1 MLRMSNKKCNYCGH
15 KFNKFKYS
23 LTLRFTY
30 SRIHLVSAKKRFGTE
45 RFSGQL
51 LQFLDSNVIEQN
63 LTLLTGMDLQ
73 GKEAL

>member
-1 MLRMSNKKCNYCGH
+1 MYIFR
-15 KFNKFKYS
+15 
-23 LTLRFTY
+23 LTLRFPD
-30 SRIHLVSAKKRFGTE
+30 SRIHLFVLNAFEIKKKAKK
-45 RFSGQL
+45 L

>member
-1 MLRMSNKKCNYCGH
+1 MIILLLKKS
-15 KFNKFKYS
+15 K
-23 LTLRFTY
+23 
-30 SRIHLVSAKKRFGTE
+30 E
-45 RFSGQL
+45 PL

>member
-1 MLRMSNKKCNYCGH
+1 MILLLLKKS
-15 KFNKFKYS
+15 KEK
-23 LTLRFTY
+23 
-30 SRIHLVSAKKRFGTE
+30 
-45 RFSGQL
+45 L

>member
-1 MLRMSNKKCNYCGH
+1 MIILFLKESK
-15 KFNKFKYS
+15 
-23 LTLRFTY
+23 
-30 SRIHLVSAKKRFGTE
+30 E
-45 RFSGQL
+45 QL

>member
-1 MLRMSNKKCNYCGH
+1 MIILLLKKS
-15 KFNKFKYS
+15 K
-23 LTLRFTY
+23 
-30 SRIHLVSAKKRFGTE
+30 E
-45 RFSGQL
+45 QL

>member
-1 MLRMSNKKCNYCGH
+1 MHHMSMFSLSLRI
-15 KFNKFKYS
+15 
-23 LTLRFTY
+23 TY
-30 SRIHLVSAKKRFGTE
+30 SRLRLVFEKKRFGTE

>member
-1 MLRMSNKKCNYCGH
+1 MILLLLKKS
-15 KFNKFKYS
+15 K
-23 LTLRFTY
+23 
-30 SRIHLVSAKKRFGTE
+30 E
-45 RFSGQL
+45 QL